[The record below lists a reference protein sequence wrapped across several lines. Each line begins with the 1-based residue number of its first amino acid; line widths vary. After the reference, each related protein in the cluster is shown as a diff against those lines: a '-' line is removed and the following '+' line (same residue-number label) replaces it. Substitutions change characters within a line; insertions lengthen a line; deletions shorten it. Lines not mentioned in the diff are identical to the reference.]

1 MREAMTIDNNR
12 HTPAPS
18 FLILTLILNDHQCHR
33 CTQIFRENRLC
44 DGIILLGQGTVESPT
59 LNLLGI
65 KSQKRE
71 LVTLLLEKEKAVRM
85 LDLFSRALQL
95 HAPGHGIAYLSP
107 VISAG
112 RFTRRKQESGVSE
125 CSAKPQN
132 GAPEYTTKQE
142 SEVPE
147 HAMKQAGGVAEYN
160 TQKEGGAPAH
170 GEKQEGKEEAMFR
183 KLIVIVNRG
192 MAEDVM
198 DIARSAGVGGGT
210 VLHGRGTGSAI
221 AAKLFGVEIEPEK
234 ELVLLL
240 MPSALADTV
249 AERLFQELRLDV
261 SGNGIL
267 LIEPV
272 LDVRGLSDTTPAAGK
287 E

>member
-1 MREAMTIDNNR
+1 MTIENNR

-132 GAPEYTTKQE
+132 GALEYTAKQE
-142 SEVPE
+142 NKAPE
-147 HAMKQAGGVAEYN
+147 HSA
-160 TQKEGGAPAH
+160 
-170 GEKQEGKEEAMFR
+170 KQEGKEEAMFR